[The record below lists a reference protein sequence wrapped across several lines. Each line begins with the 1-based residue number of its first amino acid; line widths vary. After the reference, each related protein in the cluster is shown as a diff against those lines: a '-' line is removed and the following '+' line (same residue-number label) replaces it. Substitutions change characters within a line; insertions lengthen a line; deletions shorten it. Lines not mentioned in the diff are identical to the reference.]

1 MINSRQKGASFERE
15 VAKALTAEGFP
26 AKRGAQVSQGSWGIS
41 APDVIVPCLPDWH
54 FECKRHGRARFD
66 LDAAIS
72 QAYRDATPKDDKLDR
87 KHIAVIHRKDHS
99 NPLVTLPFHDFC
111 SLMRHS
117 DFPIQPKTPTTNTSN
132 E

>member
-41 APDVIVPCLPDWH
+41 APDVIVPCLPELH

-66 LDAAIS
+66 LDAAVD
-72 QAYRDATPKDDKLDR
+72 QALRDCEDGQMC
-87 KHIAVIHRKDHS
+87 AVVHRKDHGQM
-99 NPLVTLPFHDFC
+99 LVTVTFHDFC
-111 SLMRHS
+111 ALLRES
-117 DFPIQPKTPTTNTSN
+117 DFPIQPKTPTTPTHN

>member
-54 FECKRHGRARFD
+54 FECKRHGRARLD
-66 LDAAIS
+66 LDAAIN
-72 QAYRDATPKDDKLDR
+72 QAERDRGPAQR
-87 KHIAVIHRKDHS
+87 IAVIHRKDHCDM
-99 NPLVTLPFHDFC
+99 LVTLPFYDFC
-111 SLMRHS
+111 ALLSHS
-117 DFPIQPKTPTTNTSN
+117 DFPIQPKTPTTDTH

>member
-1 MINSRQKGASFERE
+1 MINSRQKGAAFERE

-26 AKRGAQVSQGSWGIS
+26 ARRGAQVTQGSWGLS
-41 APDVIVPCLPDWH
+41 APDVIVPCLPDFH

-72 QAYRDATPKDDKLDR
+72 QAERDATFPQ
-87 KHIAVIHRKDHS
+87 IAAVIHRKD
-99 NPLVTLPFHDFC
+99 NCRKLVTLTFEDFC
-111 SLMRHS
+111 KVLRNS
-117 DFPIQPKTPTTNTSN
+117 DFPIQPKQPT

>member
-41 APDVIVPCLPDWH
+41 APDVIAPCLPDFH

-66 LDAAIS
+66 LDAAIA
-72 QAYRDATPKDDKLDR
+72 QARRDAPKKLT
-87 KHIAVIHRKDHS
+87 AVIHRKDHS
-99 NPLVTLPFHDFC
+99 EMLVTLPFGDFAN
-111 SLMRHS
+111 LLRHS
-117 DFPIQPKTPTTNTSN
+117 DFPIQPKTPNPNTQS

>member
-41 APDVIVPCLPDWH
+41 APDVIVPCLPDFH

-66 LDAAIS
+66 LDAAVD
-72 QAYRDATPKDDKLDR
+72 QALRDKLP
-87 KHIAVIHRKDHS
+87 KQHAVVVHRRD
-99 NPLVTLPFHDFC
+99 NARRLYTLTEEGFC
-111 SLMRHS
+111 ALMRHS
-117 DFPIQPKTPTTNTSN
+117 DFPIQPKTPNPHTQN

>member
-41 APDVIVPCLPDWH
+41 APDVIVPCLPDFH

-66 LDAAIS
+66 LDAAIC
-72 QAYRDATPKDDKLDR
+72 QARRDANRDQGAAKY
-87 KHIAVIHRKDHS
+87 KHSAVIHRKDHCDM
-99 NPLVTLPFHDFC
+99 LVTMTMRDFC
-111 SLMRHS
+111 ALMRHS
-117 DFPIQPKTPTTNTSN
+117 DFPIQPKTPTTNTHN

>member
-1 MINSRQKGASFERE
+1 VINSRQKGASFERE

-41 APDVIVPCLPDWH
+41 APDVIVPCLPDFH

-66 LDAAIS
+66 LDAAVD
-72 QAYRDATPKDDKLDR
+72 QARHDAGYFYGGSR
-87 KHIAVIHRKDHS
+87 KIAVIHRKDHCDM
-99 NPLVTLPFHDFC
+99 LVTMPFEDFAA
-111 SLMRHS
+111 LVRHS
-117 DFPIQPKTPTTNTSN
+117 DFPIQPKTPNPHTQN